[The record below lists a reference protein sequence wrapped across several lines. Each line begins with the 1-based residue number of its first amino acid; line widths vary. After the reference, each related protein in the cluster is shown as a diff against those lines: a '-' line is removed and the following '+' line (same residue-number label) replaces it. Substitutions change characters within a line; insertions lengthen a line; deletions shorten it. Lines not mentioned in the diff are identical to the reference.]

1 MAKDKEPKKKRA
13 VGLLGQALPLWGGLV
28 PIGMLLAFSARSGTG
43 IHAVVGALMLVAI
56 AGFLV
61 SVGYHFFYRAAIPRV
76 VLKPSTW
83 GKALMVNLGILPIV
97 LISLWGSPA
106 GYGLTLSPN
115 PLQEPGRW
123 IQVAARLLLG
133 APVDMARPPVP
144 DLSAFVGQG
153 MFLGGALWG
162 ALGYAFVFALAG
174 MGMAAMR
181 KEVFDPRQEPY
192 GGSAW
197 PMLRMLIGYFYG
209 FSLGFWLGAAIIGT
223 GRVLFSGV
231 EALPESIGSM
241 LLAFGVVAD
250 PNLAFTNGLSTG
262 GFLMMVSTL
271 FLGKGDFT
279 ASFSDP
285 RPEQRE
291 PDMKVEIPKLP
302 EVEAPSFDFA
312 AISAETE
319 QIAQAFQQELGAM
332 VRSLGLT
339 EEVEPASTVLA
350 TAEEKHDEGP
360 KEPPVLNVISAR
372 KPDFDVSFD
381 SAMGQLSNVY
391 VQVSA
396 QLGSTEI
403 PLADWLLMAEGAILE
418 FPRPT
423 DNTVQVCINGRAVG
437 RARPVTLDDHK
448 AIKVLMLSPDA
459 QQTLR
464 EGR

>member
-1 MAKDKEPKKKRA
+1 MAKQSKRRT
-13 VGLLGQALPLWGGLV
+13 VGLTGQALPLGAGVFPL
-28 PIGMLLAFSARSGTG
+28 IMLLAFSARSGTG
-43 IHAVVGALMLVAI
+43 LHGVVAVLMLVAI
-56 AGFLV
+56 AGFLA

-76 VLKPSTW
+76 VIKPMPWSR
-83 GKALMVNLGILPIV
+83 ALIVNAILLPLC

-115 PLQEPGRW
+115 PMQDPGRW
-123 IQVAARLLLG
+123 IQVAAKLLLG
-133 APVDMARPPVP
+133 DPVDLPAVTTSA
-144 DLSAFVGQG
+144 LSPFVGQG
-153 MFLGGALWG
+153 LFLGGALWG

-174 MGMAAMR
+174 LGFAAMR
-181 KEVFDPRQEPY
+181 KEVFDPRQNPY
-192 GGSAW
+192 GGGGW
-197 PMLRMLIGYFYG
+197 PALRMLIGYFYG
-209 FSLGFWLGAAIIGT
+209 FSLGFYLGAAIIFT
-223 GRVLFSGV
+223 GHTLFSGA

-250 PNLAFTNGLSTG
+250 PNVAFTNGLSTG
-262 GFLMMVSTL
+262 GFLVLVSTL
-271 FLGKGDFT
+271 FLGKADFT
-279 ASFSDP
+279 VGFTDP
-285 RPEQRE
+285 RPDQRE

-302 EVEAPSFDFA
+302 EVEAPAFDFA

-319 QIAQAFQQELGAM
+319 QISQTFQQELNAL
-332 VRSLGLT
+332 VRSLGLA

-350 TAEEKHDEGP
+350 AGEEPMDDGP

-396 QLGSTEI
+396 QLGATEI
-403 PLADWLLMAEGAILE
+403 PLADWLLLSEGAILE
-418 FPRPT
+418 FPRPA
-423 DNTVQVCINGRAVG
+423 DNTVQICINDRAVG
-437 RARPVTLDDHK
+437 RARAVSLDDHK
-448 AIKVLMLSPDA
+448 AIKVLMLSSDM

>member
-1 MAKDKEPKKKRA
+1 MAKAPKKRT
-13 VGLLGQALPLWGGLV
+13 VGLIGQALPLWGGALPLV
-28 PIGMLLAFSARSGTG
+28 MLLAFSARSGTG
-43 IHAVVGALMLVAI
+43 IHGVVAILMLLAI
-56 AGFLV
+56 AGFLA
-61 SVGYHFFYRAAIPRV
+61 SVGYHFFYRAAIPKV
-76 VLKPSTW
+76 VIKPTGW
-83 GKALMVNLGILPIV
+83 GKALLVNAILMPLW

-115 PLQEPGRW
+115 PMQEPGRW
-123 IQVAARLLLG
+123 IQVAAKLLLG
-133 APVDMARPPVP
+133 APVDLPPVAS
-144 DLSAFVGQG
+144 SALTPFVGQG
-153 MFLGGALWG
+153 IFLGGALWG
-162 ALGYAFVFALAG
+162 ALGYAFIFALAG
-174 MGMAAMR
+174 FGLAAVR
-181 KEVFDPRQEPY
+181 KEVFDPRQNPY
-192 GGSAW
+192 GGGAW
-197 PMLRMLIGYFYG
+197 PMLRMLIGYYYG
-209 FSLGFWLGAAIIGT
+209 LSLGFWVGAVIIGT
-223 GRVLFSGV
+223 GRMLFSGV
-231 EALPESIGSM
+231 EALPDAIGSM

-262 GFLMMVSTL
+262 GFLVLVSTL
-271 FLGKGDFT
+271 LLGKADFT
-279 ASFSDP
+279 VGFTDP

-291 PDMKVEIPKLP
+291 PDMKIEIPKLP
-302 EVEAPSFDFA
+302 EAEAPDFDFA
-312 AISAETE
+312 AIAAETE
-319 QIAQAFQQELGAM
+319 QISQTFQQELTAM
-332 VRSLGLT
+332 VRSLGLAD
-339 EEVEPASTVLA
+339 EVEPSSTVLA
-350 TAEEKHDEGP
+350 AAEEVHEDGP

-418 FPRPT
+418 FPRPA

-448 AIKVLMLSPDA
+448 AVKVLMLSPDM

>member
-1 MAKDKEPKKKRA
+1 MAKEKKKPT
-13 VGLLGQALPLWGGLV
+13 VGLLGQSLPLWGGLV
-28 PIGMLLAFSARSGTG
+28 PLGMLLAFSARSGTG
-43 IHAVVGALMLVAI
+43 IHAVIGILMLLAI
-56 AGFLV
+56 AGFLA

-76 VLKPSTW
+76 VIKPTHW
-83 GKALMVNLGILPIV
+83 AKALLVNAALMPIW

-115 PLQEPGRW
+115 PMQEPGRW
-123 IQVAARLLLG
+123 IQVAAKLLLG
-133 APVDMARPPVP
+133 APVDLPPVATSA
-144 DLSAFVGQG
+144 LSPFLGQG
-153 MFLGGALWG
+153 IFLGGALWG

-174 MGMAAMR
+174 MGLAALR
-181 KEVFDPRQEPY
+181 KEVFDPRQNPY

-197 PMLRMLIGYFYG
+197 PMLRTFIGYFYG
-209 FSLGFWLGAAIIGT
+209 FSLGFWVGAAIIGT
-223 GRVLFSGV
+223 GRMLFSGV
-231 EALPESIGSM
+231 EALPDSIGSM

-262 GFLMMVSTL
+262 GFLVLVSTI
-271 FLGKGDFT
+271 FLGRSDFT
-279 ASFSDP
+279 VAFSDP
-285 RPEQRE
+285 RPDQRE

-302 EVEAPSFDFA
+302 ETEAPAFDFA

-319 QIAQAFQQELGAM
+319 QISMAFQQELTAM
-332 VRSLGLT
+332 VRSLGLAD
-339 EEVEPASTVLA
+339 EVEPASTVLA
-350 TAEEKHDEGP
+350 AAEEPVDDGP
-360 KEPPVLNVISAR
+360 KEPPVLNIISAR

-403 PLADWLLMAEGAILE
+403 PLADWLLLAEGAILE
-418 FPRPT
+418 FPRPA
-423 DNTVQVCINGRAVG
+423 DNTVQVCINGRSVG
-437 RARPVTLDDHK
+437 KARPVSLDDHK
-448 AIKVLMLSPDA
+448 AIKVLMLSPDM